1 MLPVE
6 LKAEV
11 ALADYSLKATRVGD
25 SLFEWGRRTY
35 IMGIL
40 NLTPDSF
47 SGDGIGGNTDSAVE
61 QAKRFIAE
69 GADIIDIG
77 GESTRPD
84 CSPVSAEEEIDRV
97 IPIIKRLANE
107 VTVPISIDTYKA
119 EVARRA
125 IAAGAV
131 MINDVWGLKQ
141 DTKLAEVAAGAGVP
155 LVLTSNQ
162 RDNPAR
168 DIVSSV
174 IEGLKESIGLAI
186 GAGISRQNIIIDPG
200 IGFGKTLEQNLELL
214 DRLAELKS
222 LKLPVLL
229 GTSRKSMIGLVL
241 EVPAAERIMGTAAT
255 VAIGIKNGAD
265 IIRVHD
271 IKQMAQVCKMSDAVV
286 RRKQDGNYT

>member
-1 MLPVE
+1 MAGYHPR
-6 LKAEV
+6 
-11 ALADYSLKATRVGD
+11 ATRIGG

-47 SGDGIGGNTDSAVE
+47 SGDGLGGDAGSAVE

-84 CSPVSAEEEIDRV
+84 CRSISTEEELKRV
-97 IPIIKRLANE
+97 MPTIERLAAE
-107 VTVPISIDTYKA
+107 VTVPISIDTYKS

-125 IAAGAV
+125 IAAGAC
-131 MINDVWGLKQ
+131 MINDVWGLKR
-141 DTKLAEVAAGAGVP
+141 DAKLAEVAAEAGVP
-155 LVLTSNQ
+155 MVLTSNQ
-162 RDNPAR
+162 RDNPAG
-168 DIVSSV
+168 DITPAV
-174 IEGLKESIGLAI
+174 IKSLKESIGLATE
-186 GAGISRQNIIIDPG
+186 AGVSRHNIIIDPG
-200 IGFGKTLEQNLELL
+200 FGFGKTLEQNLELL
-214 DRLAELKS
+214 GRLAELKI
-222 LKLPVLL
+222 LELPILL

-241 EVPAAERIMGTAAT
+241 KVPAEERIMGTAAT

-271 IKQMAQVCKMSDAVV
+271 VEQMAQVCRMSDAVV
-286 RRKQDGNYT
+286 RRNKNGI